1 VLEQCAISPEGACV
15 GSSEYETYVNSQ
27 AYYIPNYKYYPSS
40 EYSYCASD
48 DARCSQCVAKWSD
61 ESSASVSTTDVCTGQ
76 DGCICVAACEVTDRV
91 ATILNNEGCSDSDS
105 SSSSGSYLTSTER
118 VLVALAVGAA
128 AGLFFYA
135 MVWILRRYMA
145 IVRERELGECYCD
158 GIDHHRVLSNC
169 MACCI
174 PQPLVTRSTRRA
186 PRTGPQLNLNG
197 WKSLQ
202 QKLVE
207 TERAQLSHEPAT
219 AGQHDSTIES
229 AAPEATT
236 VSEPM
241 VAEMPAPAIEEQE
254 EPPVL
259 GTALTAVG
267 GPTVIVE
274 RGDAYRPPSPSL
286 MNARRA

>member
-1 VLEQCAISPEGACV
+1 MPEQCAISPEGACV

-40 EYSYCASD
+40 EYSYCASN
-48 DARCSQCVAKWSD
+48 DASCAPCVAKWSD

-91 ATILNNEGCSDSDS
+91 ATILNDEGCSDSDS
-105 SSSSGSYLTSTER
+105 ASSSGSYLTSTER

-145 IVRERELGECYCD
+145 IVRERELGECCCD
-158 GIDHHRVLSNC
+158 GVRHHRVLSNW
-169 MACCI
+169 MACCMS
-174 PQPLVTRSTRRA
+174 VTRSTRRA
-186 PRTGPQLNLNG
+186 PPTGPQLNLNG

-207 TERAQLSHEPAT
+207 TERAQLSREPAT
-219 AGQHDSTIES
+219 GAQRDSTIES
-229 AAPEATT
+229 AAPETMS

-241 VAEMPAPAIEEQE
+241 VAEPSAPVLEEQE
-254 EPPVL
+254 EPPVM
-259 GTALTAVG
+259 GTALTVVG